1 MEKRQDTDRPQTDR
15 MIELSQAL
23 VASPRAANEET
34 DAGIANAEDTSDQ
47 DVLAAD
53 VAADVET
60 DVEASAEA
68 VVGDLAANIVEA
80 SVVEA
85 SVVEASVVEASV
97 METSTEALEEDL
109 VAAAEDDEADD
120 AELALAAELETSAPI
135 EEDESVEVEAVED
148 ESLDPQQR
156 IGRSLQDKRNA
167 LDMGLEDIARTT
179 KIPKTSLEHIEAGRF
194 DSLPGDVFARGF
206 LRSYARCVGMDGDEV
221 VRRYAQC
228 GLNPAPV
235 SSALADAVLVGRR
248 KPTHGKAGHGKA
260 VQSKSSQ
267 GSAAQGNAAQGNAAH
282 GKAAHGK
289 SSEEKFARA
298 NSNAPSDRKA
308 SERHDRASTKQSS
321 QSKETA
327 SRASSVLD
335 RDVETGSADGNAV
348 RKVLRDAFDLGQQV
362 RSGLSR
368 SASKRNP
375 KSAPE
380 IVNAEAPAAE
390 CKSVRERKTRT
401 FVPPSFDYENDMT
414 HRGPLTLGVIIL
426 VIVATLTMSYL
437 LRRPGTSTDGFT
449 MNSPSM
455 LEMQNEAA
463 SASVSPSTP
472 NHRAERV

>member
-34 DAGIANAEDTSDQ
+34 DAGIANADTSDQ

-68 VVGDLAANIVEA
+68 VVGDLAANI
-80 SVVEA
+80 
-85 SVVEASVVEASV
+85 VEASVVEASV

-267 GSAAQGNAAQGNAAH
+267 GSAAQGNAAH

-327 SRASSVLD
+327 SRASSVSD

-368 SASKRNP
+368 SASKRNA

-380 IVNAEAPAAE
+380 SVNAEAPAAE